1 MDHPE
6 PWYGVRLL
14 FRHRQPGGQA
24 YEERIL
30 IVRAESHAEAILK
43 AECDAEDYES
53 DTTEYIRFADSF
65 HIFDERGPCLGH
77 GVEVFSLIRKS
88 DLEPDAYLTRYFD
101 TGEERSERIHDE

>member
-1 MDHPE
+1 MYHPE

-43 AECDAEDYES
+43 AECDAEDYKS
-53 DTTEYIRFADSF
+53 DKTEYLHFASSF
-65 HIFDERGPCLGH
+65 HIFDEQGPCLGP

-88 DLEPDAYLTRYFD
+88 ELEPDAYLTRYFD
-101 TGEERSERIHDE
+101 TGEEFSGSIHDE